1 MESFLDAAAQ
11 RRSVKEGFG
20 VMVQGHRNMRQ
31 ADYTRVLRGV
41 AAAGVEVERIE
52 IDPRTGKIIIST
64 SRTST
69 AVVNDY
75 DAWKRQGN
83 AR

>member
-1 MESFLDAAAQ
+1 
-11 RRSVKEGFG
+11 
-20 VMVQGHRNMRQ
+20 
-31 ADYTRVLRGV
+31 
-41 AAAGVEVERIE
+41 VERIE